1 MAAPNIRIDIASE
14 FKDRG
19 FKKASRS
26 ATSLDR
32 QFRSL
37 QRTFLTVFSARAIIK
52 FTERSVKAFAEED
65 RAVRALAGS
74 LQNLGLAFQGANT
87 EKFIEQLEN
96 TVSVAD
102 DELRPAFQALATATL
117 DITKSQ
123 QLLGLALD
131 ISAATGRDL
140 NSVTRGLTR
149 AYLGNVSSLARLNVG
164 LTAAELKTM
173 DFAEAQAALTDRF
186 GGQAAAAADSYQG
199 KINAMTIAFDKARE
213 SIGEKF
219 IRSLEILG
227 EGDFDKVLTA
237 IANAADAVGNGFI
250 RASYGIQKVKALL
263 RGDFDQIAKLQ
274 EQMSLELAGGFG
286 VRGRVPAAQL
296 QRQTQQ
302 QTSLLRK
309 LENERRK
316 AAEAEKKRVREQQ
329 ALKRAGTVFDLEAIQ
344 ITAALQG
351 KVTEEQRLRLTALLA
366 IQQKNVDAAEKLST
380 AVLYSNAAALSLVGV
395 TVKAGDDVDKVIN
408 KLINA
413 QTKVAL
419 AAMGI
424 ADIPKAKNPFEDW
437 PDILAKIIADL
448 SKVNTLVAGSTGTTT
463 VSIPAAGG
471 TVPVVTPAPITT
483 PVSLPSTVPSEV
495 SNAGLVFGAGLST
508 SAAAPSV
515 TINVNVEGTVT
526 TADDLVNTIRNG
538 LYQSQTIGNPITV
551 RRTAI

>member
-1 MAAPNIRIDIASE
+1 MAAPDIRIDIASE

-19 FKKASRS
+19 FKRASRS
-26 ATSLDR
+26 ATALDR
-32 QFRSL
+32 QFKSL
-37 QRTFLTVFSARAIIK
+37 GRTFITVFSARAIIR

-74 LQNLGLAFQGANT
+74 LNNLGLAFQGANT

-96 TVSVAD
+96 TVSVAGG
-102 DELRPAFQALATATL
+102 ELRPAFQSLATATL
-117 DITKSQ
+117 DIAKSQ

-140 NSVTRGLTR
+140 ASVTRGLTR

-173 DFAEAQAALTDRF
+173 DFAEAQTALTARF

-213 SIGEKF
+213 SVGEKF

-263 RGDFDQIAKLQ
+263 RGDFDQISKLQ
-274 EQMSLELAGGFG
+274 EQMNLELGGGFG
-286 VRGRVPAAQL
+286 ARGRVPAAQL

-309 LENERRK
+309 LENERKK

-329 ALKRAGTVFDLEAIQ
+329 ALRRAGTVFDMEAIQ

-351 KVTEEQRLRLTALLA
+351 KVTEDQRLRLTALLA
-366 IQQKNVDAAEKLST
+366 IQQKNVDAADKLST
-380 AVLYSNAAALSLVGV
+380 AVLFGNAAALSLVGV
-395 TVKAGDDVDKVIN
+395 TVKAGDDVDKVIT

-413 QTKVAL
+413 QTKVSL

-424 ADIPKAKNPFEDW
+424 ADIPKAKNPFEEW

-448 SKVNTLVAGSTGTTT
+448 SKVNTLVAGSTGAST
-463 VSIPAAGG
+463 VSIPSTTGAS
-471 TVPVVTPAPITT
+471 TVPVVSPSAPAII
-483 PVSLPSTVPSEV
+483 PSTVPQEV

-508 SAAAPSV
+508 AATAPSV

-526 TADDLVNTIRNG
+526 SADDLVNTIRNG

-551 RRTAI
+551 RRTQI

>member
-1 MAAPNIRIDIASE
+1 MAAPDIRIDIASE

-19 FKKASRS
+19 FKRASRS
-26 ATSLDR
+26 ATALDR
-32 QFRSL
+32 QFKSL
-37 QRTFLTVFSARAIIK
+37 GRTFITVFSARAIIR

-74 LQNLGLAFQGANT
+74 LNNLGLAFQGANT
-87 EKFIEQLEN
+87 EKFIEQLES
-96 TVSVAD
+96 TVNVAD
-102 DELRPAFQALATATL
+102 DELRPAFQSLATATL
-117 DITKSQ
+117 DIAKSQ

-140 NSVTRGLTR
+140 ASVTRGLTR

-173 DFAEAQAALTDRF
+173 DFAEAQTALTARF

-213 SIGEKF
+213 AVGEKF

-263 RGDFDQIAKLQ
+263 RGDFDQISKLQ
-274 EQMSLELAGGFG
+274 EQMNLELGGGFG
-286 VRGRVPAAQL
+286 ARGRVPAAQL

-309 LENERRK
+309 LENERKK

-329 ALKRAGTVFDLEAIQ
+329 ALKRAGTVFDMEAIQ

-351 KVTEEQRLRLTALLA
+351 KVTEDQRLRLTALLA

-380 AVLYSNAAALSLVGV
+380 AVLFGNAAALSLVGV
-395 TVKAGDDVDKVIN
+395 TVKAGDDVDKVID
-408 KLINA
+408 KLIKA

-437 PDILAKIIADL
+437 PDILAKILADL
-448 SKVNTLVAGSTGTTT
+448 SKVNTLVAGRT
-463 VSIPAAGG
+463 PAAGEQTG
-471 TVPVVTPAPITT
+471 ENVFNPLRPMIPYAPPAQIASTIPVAAEPGPA
-483 PVSLPSTVPSEV
+483 VSLSGSVNQPAQITV
-495 SNAGLVFGAGLST
+495 
-508 SAAAPSV
+508 
-515 TINVNVEGTVT
+515 NVNVEGTVT
-526 TADDLVNTIRNG
+526 SADDLGNTIRNL

-551 RRTAI
+551 SRIAI